1 MENIEKNDSNQEV
14 EPIELTDEHKTDE
27 SKEVKLDADDTRPQE
42 EPNADTSVD
51 DKTSE
56 EANEL
61 SDSVEEEQDPKD
73 GLKEVQ
79 EATEE
84 SEEVDEIIEDS
95 EEVQEAVDDSEEVK
109 AAVDDV
115 DETQDAPD
123 DLKEV
128 QEASDSLEVQ
138 ETADDSAEDQVTAE
152 VSEEEQAAVDVLE
165 EEQAAVDVPEEE
177 QAAVDA
183 PEEEQATEVSAKKV
197 PDTAD
202 NMESLMDMY
211 EESFKRFAEGEVVTG
226 KIISVDKDHILVD
239 IGYKSEGQIKIN
251 EFIDEDGN
259 LSAEVGDPVDV
270 MVEWWD
276 DEEERVVLSKEKAAK
291 VKVWEDIKK
300 SYDEDGTVE
309 GVILNRVK
317 GGFSVDI
324 GVQAFLPGSQAD
336 LRPIRNL
343 DDMVG
348 KTFTFKILKYNR
360 KRSNIVLSR
369 RVILEQEREQK
380 RSETLAAIEEG
391 KVVEGIVKN
400 ITEYGVFVD
409 LGGVDGLL
417 HITDISWGRV
427 KHPSELFT
435 VGDEITVKILNLDI
449 ERERVSLG
457 MKQLTPDPWSTATE
471 KYPIGSRITGRVVS
485 LTDYGAFVELEEGV
499 EGLIHVSEMSWT
511 RKIRHP
517 SKVVS
522 VGEEVEAVVLD
533 IKPENRR
540 ISLGMKQVVPNPWDV
555 ISEKY
560 PVGTTIEGKIKNI
573 TDFGLFIGI
582 DEGIDGLVHIS
593 DISWTKR
600 IKHPSE
606 LYKKSEVVQAIV
618 LDIEKEHER
627 FSLGVKQL
635 QEDPWKTVAER
646 YEVGKEITG
655 TVTNLT
661 DFGVFVELEEGIEGL
676 VHVSEIS
683 KEKIKTPVGK
693 FNIGDV
699 ITARV
704 MNINSDERRIGLS
717 IKRLEIEDEQSL
729 LSDYVNNMKPATS
742 TFGEILRENLQE
754 KLNEE

>member
-1 MENIEKNDSNQEV
+1 MENFEANDSNKTLTNETSSEQSDAEV
-14 EPIELTDEHKTDE
+14 IKEQDVLKTDSSE
-27 SKEVKLDADDTRPQE
+27 EETPSDDIQDPVNVSEDAQKTTSDSKEDQE
-42 EPNADTSVD
+42 TTGD
-51 DKTSE
+51 
-56 EANEL
+56 L
-61 SDSVEEEQDPKD
+61 
-73 GLKEVQ
+73 
-79 EATEE
+79 
-84 SEEVDEIIEDS
+84 EEVSEIIGDS
-95 EEVQEAVDDSEEVK
+95 EESPVTLEGSK
-109 AAVDDV
+109 AADNLSENMDD
-115 DETQDAPD
+115 
-123 DLKEV
+123 
-128 QEASDSLEVQ
+128 
-138 ETADDSAEDQVTAE
+138 
-152 VSEEEQAAVDVLE
+152 
-165 EEQAAVDVPEEE
+165 
-177 QAAVDA
+177 
-183 PEEEQATEVSAKKV
+183 
-197 PDTAD
+197 
-202 NMESLMDMY
+202 MMDMY

-226 KIISVDKDHILVD
+226 RIISVDKDYVLVD
-239 IGYKSEGQIKIN
+239 IGYKSEGQIRIH
-251 EFIDEDGN
+251 EFQDEDGN
-259 LSAEVGDPVDV
+259 LIANDGDLVDV

-276 DEEERVVLSKEKAAK
+276 DEEERVILSKEKAAK
-291 VKVWEDIKK
+291 VKVWEEIKK
-300 SYDEDGTVE
+300 SYDEDQTVE
-309 GVILNRVK
+309 GVIVNRVK

-343 DDMVG
+343 DEMVG

-369 RVILEQEREQK
+369 RVILEEERDSK
-380 RSETLAAIEEG
+380 RSATLDSIEDG
-391 KVVEGIVKN
+391 KIIDGIVKN

-427 KHPSELFT
+427 KHPSELFS
-435 VGDEITVKILNLDI
+435 VGDKITVKILSLDI

-457 MKQLTPDPWSTATE
+457 MKQLTEDPWLAATE
-471 KYPIGSRITGRVVS
+471 KYPIGSRVNGKVVS
-485 LTDYGAFVELEEGV
+485 LTDYGSFVELEEGI

-522 VGEEVEAVVLD
+522 VGDVVETVVLD
-533 IKPENRR
+533 IKPESRR

-582 DEGIDGLVHIS
+582 GEGIDGLVHIS
-593 DISWTKR
+593 DISWIKR

-606 LYKKSEVVQAIV
+606 LYKKGDVVQAIV
-618 LDIEKEHER
+618 LDIEKENER
-627 FSLGVKQL
+627 FSLGIKQL

-661 DFGVFVELEEGIEGL
+661 DFGVFVEIEEGIEGL

-693 FNIGDV
+693 FSIGDV
-699 ITARV
+699 ITAKV
-704 MNINSDERRIGLS
+704 MNINSQERRIGLS
-717 IKRLEIEDEQSL
+717 IKRLEIESEQSF
-729 LSDYVNNMKPATS
+729 LSEYVNNARPTTS

-754 KLNEE
+754 KLNGE

>member
-1 MENIEKNDSNQEV
+1 MLFSAGLLKIADCAILTGCMIKMAKGGFIFMVNVNGNDVKNILNQSD
-14 EPIELTDEHKTDE
+14 L
-27 SKEVKLDADDTRPQE
+27 
-42 EPNADTSVD
+42 
-51 DKTSE
+51 SE
-56 EANEL
+56 
-61 SDSVEEEQDPKD
+61 
-73 GLKEVQ
+73 
-79 EATEE
+79 
-84 SEEVDEIIEDS
+84 
-95 EEVQEAVDDSEEVK
+95 
-109 AAVDDV
+109 
-115 DETQDAPD
+115 
-123 DLKEV
+123 
-128 QEASDSLEVQ
+128 Q
-138 ETADDSAEDQVTAE
+138 ETAQPSETHKASQDDVQSSKPSAAE
-152 VSEEEQAAVDVLE
+152 KPAA
-165 EEQAAVDVPEEE
+165 AAQESGESME
-177 QAAVDA
+177 AVM
-183 PEEEQATEVSAKKV
+183 
-197 PDTAD
+197 
-202 NMESLMDMY
+202 NLY

-226 KIISVDKDHILVD
+226 RIISVDKDHVLVD
-239 IGYKSEGQIKIN
+239 IGYKSEGQIRIQ
-251 EFIDEDGN
+251 EFKDEEGN
-259 LSAEVGDPVDV
+259 ITAQVGDTVEV

-276 DEEERVVLSKEKAAK
+276 DEDERVVLSKEKASNIKIWDA
-291 VKVWEDIKK
+291 IKK
-300 SYDEDGTVE
+300 CYDEDGTIK
-309 GVILNRVK
+309 GVISTRVK

-343 DDMVG
+343 DELVG
-348 KTFTFKILKYNR
+348 QKFEFKILKYNR

-369 RVILEQEREQK
+369 RAILEKRREEK
-380 RSETLAAIEEG
+380 RSKTLASIYEG
-391 KVVEGIVKN
+391 KIVEGVVKN
-400 ITEYGVFVD
+400 ITDYGVFID

-427 KHPSELFT
+427 KHPSELFS
-435 VGDEITVKILNLDI
+435 VGDPIKVKILSFDL
-449 ERERVSLG
+449 EKERVSLG
-457 MKQLTPDPWSTATE
+457 MKQLAVDPWSIAAE
-471 KYPIGSRITGRVVS
+471 KYPVGSRVTGTVVS
-485 LTDYGAFVELEEGV
+485 LTDYGAFIELEEGI

-522 VGEEVEAVVLD
+522 VGEEVEAIVLD
-533 IKPENRR
+533 IKPDNRR

-555 ISEKY
+555 IAEKY

-606 LYKKSEVVQAIV
+606 IYKKGDVVQAIV
-618 LDIEKEHER
+618 LDIEKESER
-627 FSLGVKQL
+627 FSLGIKQL
-635 QEDPWKTVAER
+635 QDDPWKTVAQR

-661 DFGVFVELEEGIEGL
+661 DFGIFVELEEGIEGL

-693 FNIGDV
+693 YNIGDV

-717 IKRLEIEDEQSL
+717 IKRMEIEDEQSL
-729 LSDYVNNMKPATS
+729 LSEYVNKMGPATS
-742 TFGEILRENLQE
+742 SFGEILRENLQE